1 MNDDNELILF
11 NFLMLLE
18 SLEAYIEKSRHF
30 PNFKR
35 QLRNMT
41 IPKEVEKRCSLDNFE
56 HLFKTK
62 LMLFLAILGNDTSDA
77 LRKEIQTKYYQW
89 VNATEINTDN

>member
-1 MNDDNELILF
+1 MNNENELILL
-11 NFLMLLE
+11 NLLLLLE
-18 SLEAYIEKSRHF
+18 SLEAYIEKMGHF

-41 IPKEVEKRCSLDNFE
+41 IPKEVEKRCSLTNFE

-62 LMLFLAILGNDTSDA
+62 LMLFLCVVGNDASNA
-77 LRKEIQTKYYQW
+77 LRKEIQTKYYQ
-89 VNATEINTDN
+89 